1 MQAFQSLR
9 EARKGASRAVTA
21 FEGLKTTPGILKGS
35 FKASFGAG
43 AERLVKDGFGFRTV
57 LQAFQFFE
65 EARKGASGAVTALKG
80 LGHVRD
86 P

>member
-9 EARKGASRAVTA
+9 EARKGASGAVTA
-21 FEGLKTTPGILKGS
+21 FEGLKTTLGIFKGS

-43 AERLVKDGFGFRTV
+43 ADSSGDKFAFGRSFKVLLQRALDSELCGLWEFRV
-57 LQAFQFFE
+57 GSPL
-65 EARKGASGAVTALKG
+65 
-80 LGHVRD
+80 